1 VLSGSSVDLRGGV
14 AIPHGALTDALRLFA
29 REVGAE
35 TVIRTFGRLWLALSP
50 LVSDSTT
57 TAAAESQARIFGAV
71 LQLSDQISKRT
82 PLVLILEDI
91 HWADVSTLDLIRYV
105 TRYKTNQELML
116 VCSYRPVAAR
126 HQLQDLLGEQDF
138 RSRVSQVGVTPF
150 TRLEM
155 KSLVA
160 MLVEGSLPDER
171 VDRYFDLSEGNAYY
185 AEQLIMADDPLSPDV
200 EVPQSLREVMM
211 ARLARLSDDA
221 ADVVRFAAV
230 AGRRVGDSVLAAA
243 SELDGLRLEHALTE
257 CVQQRVLV
265 QDDAND
271 GYAFQHALLRDT
283 AYLRP
288 GPPDVE

>member
-1 VLSGSSVDLRGGV
+1 
-14 AIPHGALTDALRLFA
+14 
-29 REVGAE
+29 
-35 TVIRTFGRLWLALSP
+35 
-50 LVSDSTT
+50 
-57 TAAAESQARIFGAV
+57 
-71 LQLSDQISKRT
+71 
-82 PLVLILEDI
+82 
-91 HWADVSTLDLIRYV
+91 
-105 TRYKTNQELML
+105 
-116 VCSYRPVAAR
+116 
-126 HQLQDLLGEQDF
+126 
-138 RSRVSQVGVTPF
+138 
-150 TRLEM
+150 
-155 KSLVA
+155 
-160 MLVEGSLPDER
+160 MLVEGSLPDDG